1 MPFYQLH
8 LKLRSDYDHVPIP
21 VSQLRVI
28 LEQQDGNGL
37 RQAFGRLQS
46 DNKLAFKVHDKVWL
60 AEIVRWR
67 ARDGLPAQEAY
78 SRKKLFDAIQ
88 ALDSSREGVFQLT
101 RMRAEMLW
109 NIIKHPEF
117 KLQAVS
123 SAFLDFLEHFQEV
136 TGFRFDNIPRDP
148 DEDEIEKENGT

>member
-1 MPFYQLH
+1 MTTYQLH
-8 LKLRSDYDHVPIP
+8 LKLRPDYDHVTVPA
-21 VSQLRVI
+21 SQLRDAI
-28 LEQQDGNGL
+28 ERRDGEGL
-37 RQAFGRLQS
+37 LQAFERVQTEDRRGFRI
-46 DNKLAFKVHDKVWL
+46 HDKIWL
-60 AEIVRWR
+60 AEIIRWR
-67 ARDGLPAQEAY
+67 PRDGLPAQEAY

-88 ALDSSREGVFQLT
+88 VLDSHREGTFHLT

-109 NIIKHPEF
+109 NIIKNPEF

-148 DEDEIEKENGT
+148 DEDEIEKETAT